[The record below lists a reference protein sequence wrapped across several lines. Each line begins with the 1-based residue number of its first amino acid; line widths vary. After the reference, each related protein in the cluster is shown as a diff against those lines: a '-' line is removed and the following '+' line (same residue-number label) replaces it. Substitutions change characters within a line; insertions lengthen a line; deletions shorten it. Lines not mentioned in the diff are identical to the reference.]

1 MIASVSPGAVELR
14 PWSDYGWWACRAR
27 DNPDPAAG
35 SPEEGKKHTVT
46 HAMPRDELTPTPRRL
61 RATGVILMASVQYVI
76 CTIIAASAWK
86 NPSYDWF
93 NNYISDLGFRTCGM
107 IAMRYACSPLH
118 DLMNMSLIVQG
129 IITVAAVIVGIRIVP
144 RHRVGIA
151 IAGVMTGIGIA
162 CVGFFPGSIE
172 GGATGGLPIHG
183 LSALVA
189 VLAGDATLLMLGLAV
204 WHRSRRAG
212 ILLIAVVALSF
223 TSMLWVTFAP
233 PMLCSA
239 QVCPSGLPSIPSLSP
254 ASPSAG
260 TSSAPPFRRR
270 NPRAARLRSTSN
282 DGRLSAALRCPR
294 RGRHLRGPH
303 GALLQRGLGRCAD
316 QTPLREAD
324 RTLEH
329 TAHLLTRP
337 SGRDLATGAPSPGDR
352 GHGRALGVTCGMEL
366 GTA

>member
-1 MIASVSPGAVELR
+1 MGCSRIREARQIAAEVMIASVSPGAVELR

-93 NNYISDLGFRTCGM
+93 NNYISDLGFRTCGV

-172 GGATGGLPIHG
+172 GGATGGFPIHG

-189 VLAGDATLLMLGLAV
+189 VLAGDATLLLLGLAV

-233 PMLCSA
+233 HAVFGP
-239 QVCPSGLPSIPSLSP
+239 GLPE
-254 ASPSAG
+254 
-260 TSSAPPFRRR
+260 
-270 NPRAARLRSTSN
+270 RLAVDSFF
-282 DGRLSAALRCPR
+282 
-294 RGRHLRGPH
+294 
-303 GALLQRGLGRCAD
+303 
-316 QTPLREAD
+316 
-324 RTLEH
+324 
-329 TAHLLTRP
+329 
-337 SGRDLATGAPSPGDR
+337 
-352 GHGRALGVTCGMEL
+352 VTCIAIGGYLFCASFQTSEL
-366 GTA
+366 ESGSPQVH